1 MQVPSGGIA
10 GTIGPRLST
19 EMAAEWPGLP
29 AKMTLLSQLDQ
40 HSVTGHDGIR
50 SRSSSSASSSE
61 RTDVLSPLSS
71 PPLSMPSPLLQDQR
85 TVPLLVPPQGDVL
98 RRLPPFDASRRC
110 RSISTSTTPEFSRSR
125 SPRSGPV
132 YEDDHA
138 VVQSGVG
145 DVRERRLK
153 TSFETPG
160 SKLDRLIAHHHQ
172 SRRKWESPCPPSGE
186 STERAWA
193 PPRPLVTEQSVDVSG
208 AANVWRSPFDN
219 LFAATANAPMDS
231 HLARAEALAIPLRIS
246 GTSSSSVVIPNVQA
260 GSNSNPAA
268 PAAAAPFPQLKH
280 DGPS

>member
-1 MQVPSGGIA
+1 
-10 GTIGPRLST
+10 
-19 EMAAEWPGLP
+19 MAAEWPGLP

-40 HSVTGHDGIR
+40 RSVIGHDGIR

-208 AANVWRSPFDN
+208 AANVWRSPFSN
-219 LFAATANAPMDS
+219 LFAATANAPMDI
-231 HLARAEALAIPLRIS
+231 AEALATPLPVPRL
-246 GTSSSSVVIPNVQA
+246 QA
-260 GSNSNPAA
+260 GSESKPAGTA
-268 PAAAAPFPQLKH
+268 PAAASSFPQLKH
-280 DGPS
+280 GGPSWPLRARKP